1 MVDVLARAFS
11 GNLLN
16 RVVIRSADPERCF
29 QSNRHGMRALLPIAR
44 LHGQVL
50 AASLNGR
57 LVGGL
62 VASPPGRFPLPPP
75 PLLGQLRYLLRQGWR
90 VSQRWQAVSEAFEA
104 LHPSAPHWY
113 LATLGV
119 DRPARRRG
127 VGAAL
132 LSRWLEGVDRDGRGL
147 FPMMPYAEYRH
158 MADEDAMSIVAY
170 LRTLAPVK
178 NATPRSEIIYN
189 VEPFRAGIRQ
199 GDWKLVWRTPLPS
212 AVELYNI
219 AQDPSEKNNVAARNP
234 EKIAA
239 LEKRAASAGSRAPAC
254 TAPRKRPS
262 AAATPDASPPR
273 ASRRSRGS
281 APARSSSTGRG

>member
-132 LSRWLEGVDRDGRGL
+132 LSRWLEGVDRDGV
-147 FPMMPYAEYRH
+147 P
-158 MADEDAMSIVAY
+158 AY
-170 LRTLAPVK
+170 LETD
-178 NATPRSEIIYN
+178 SEQNIRFY
-189 VEPFRAGIRQ
+189 ERAGFSLN
-199 GDWKLVWRTPLPS
+199 GETSVLGV
-212 AVELYNI
+212 
-219 AQDPSEKNNVAARNP
+219 
-234 EKIAA
+234 
-239 LEKRAASAGSRAPAC
+239 RAWQLRRPPAG
-254 TAPRKRPS
+254 
-262 AAATPDASPPR
+262 
-273 ASRRSRGS
+273 RRHSN
-281 APARSSSTGRG
+281 